1 MFRSIKWRIAIS
13 FISLML
19 VSMAVFFFAEI
30 DRAVIIALAL
40 VIGIAMLLALSIT
53 RATVSSIKGVTR
65 AMEGIASGEIDQKIY
80 VGTRDESAEL
90 AHAFNEMAQSIKQT
104 IGTLSTERNMLAAML
119 STMVDGVLMTNLE
132 GNVLMANSAAEKLFG
147 FKFAK
152 GYPLIETIPDHEIS
166 DILQSCLRSGQQ
178 QAGQIDS
185 RGRLLRVIA
194 TPIVVRARGPYPD
207 TGDGHVLRTR
217 GTDTYSG
224 HGGALL
230 IFQDLTEVKRFQTTR
245 QEFVGNISHELRTPL
260 ASMKAVLET
269 LNEGAIDD
277 RPKLED
283 FLTMM
288 GGEVDRMTRLV
299 RELAE
304 LSRIETGQDKLKMAA
319 VDLNSV
325 IDQAITKLKP
335 QSQRKQ
341 IDILRQSDP
350 SLPMIPA
357 EEERIL
363 QVLTNLLDN
372 AIKFTPAGGKIIIS
386 AESEGESV
394 LVTVEDTGVGIP
406 ADSLPHV
413 FERFYKADKARSS
426 EGTGLGLA
434 IARHIVQAHGGEI
447 WVKSKEGQGSVFS
460 FRMPATKSRE
470 SRVKSEESR
479 GGGLQTP
486 DSRLEG

>member
-1 MFRSIKWRIAIS
+1 MPFVL
-13 FISLML
+13 LML
-19 VSMAVFFFAEI
+19 VSMAVLGFFAEI
-30 DRAVIIALAL
+30 DRPVIIVLALAM
-40 VIGIAMLLALSIT
+40 GIAILVALSVT
-53 RATVSSIKGVTR
+53 RATVRSIKGVTR

-90 AHAFNEMAQSIKQT
+90 AHAFNKMAQSLKQM
-104 IGTLSTERNMLAAML
+104 IGTLSTERNMLTAVL

-132 GNVLMANSAAEKLFG
+132 GNVLMANPAVEKLFG
-147 FKFAK
+147 FEEKSAR
-152 GYPLIETIPDHEIS
+152 GYPLIETILDHEIN
-166 DILQSCLRSGQQ
+166 DILQSCLKSGQQ

-194 TPIVVRARGPYPD
+194 TPILDNGM
-207 TGDGHVLRTR
+207 
-217 GTDTYSG
+217 
-224 HGGALL
+224 GGALL
-230 IFQDLTEVKRFQTTR
+230 IFQDLTEVKRFQTMR
-245 QEFVGNISHELRTPL
+245 QEFVSNISHELRTPL
-260 ASMKAVLET
+260 ASMKAILET

-277 RPKLED
+277 RPKLKD

-288 GGEVDRMTRLV
+288 GGEVDRMTLLA

-304 LSRIETGQDKLKMAA
+304 LSRIETGQNKLKIAP

-357 EEERIL
+357 EGERIL

-372 AIKFTPAGGKIIIS
+372 AIKFTPASGRIIIS
-386 AESEGESV
+386 AKSEDDGV
-394 LVTVEDTGVGIP
+394 LVAVEDTGAGIP
-406 ADSLPHV
+406 AEDLPHV

-434 IARHIVQAHGGEI
+434 IAKHIVQAHGGEI
-447 WVKSKEGQGSVFS
+447 WAKSEEGRGSVFS
-460 FRMPATKSRE
+460 FRLPAISPYQ
-470 SRVKSEESR
+470 R
-479 GGGLQTP
+479 G
-486 DSRLEG
+486 